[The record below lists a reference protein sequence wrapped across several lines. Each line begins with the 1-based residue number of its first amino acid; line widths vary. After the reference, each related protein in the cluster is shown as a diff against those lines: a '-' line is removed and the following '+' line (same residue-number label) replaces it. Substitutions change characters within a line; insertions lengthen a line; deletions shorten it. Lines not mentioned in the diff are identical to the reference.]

1 MNTIR
6 KTSENEKLYL
16 IRFSYELDVR
26 ISSSIQSIHEETC
39 LVYARSYMKAC
50 EKIIKK
56 YKNASKFHNL
66 TISNL

>member
-6 KTSENEKLYL
+6 KTSENEKPYL
-16 IRFSYELDVR
+16 IKFSYPVTIWNNDD
-26 ISSSIQSIHEETC
+26 ETC

-56 YKNASKFHNL
+56 YKNASEFNNL
-66 TISNL
+66 TIS